1 MTSAWTRRMNSLPSS
16 WRQTDGPEDASGAA
30 TANVTPWGGEG
41 RGSGRVQDQEARGV
55 FKHFWSTF
63 VCSSARIRLSFFSLS
78 FASAGQTDALHV
90 HVPTLKRAPMC
101 LRACV
106 WMFVFLKKQM

>member
-55 FKHFWSTF
+55 FKHCSGAHLCAHLLAY
-63 VCSSARIRLSFFSLS
+63 VCLFSPSVLPPL
-78 FASAGQTDALHV
+78 GKL
-90 HVPTLKRAPMC
+90 TLCMYMC
-101 LRACV
+101 QR
-106 WMFVFLKKQM
+106 